1 MKLNKQSATERLRK
15 ARERRVEATLLSN
28 ESTTSE
34 RKQIVKQLV
43 KDLEAYSRLKD
54 DITIIVITS

>member
-28 ESTTSE
+28 ESIASE

>member
-28 ESTTSE
+28 ESITSE
-34 RKQIVKQLV
+34 RKQIVRQLV

>member
-1 MKLNKQSATERLRK
+1 MKLNKKSATERLRK
-15 ARERRVEATLLSN
+15 AQESRVDANLLSN
-28 ESTTSE
+28 ESTASE

-54 DITIIVITS
+54 DITIIVINS